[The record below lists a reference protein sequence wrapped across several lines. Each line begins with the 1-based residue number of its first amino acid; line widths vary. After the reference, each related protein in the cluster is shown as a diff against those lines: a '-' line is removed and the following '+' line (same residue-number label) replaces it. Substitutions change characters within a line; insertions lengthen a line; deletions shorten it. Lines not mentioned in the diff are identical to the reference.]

1 MKNFIIIISIICAPL
16 SNILGHNKD
25 SLKVKPQGPE
35 PMEFVFRPQLSM
47 GMGMLT
53 FYGDIGS
60 NHQGYHPTVS
70 RLGYDLRLINPL
82 TEYLDLSFFVL
93 FGQIS
98 ANERTL
104 DRNLNFNSHITT
116 GGFTLNYNFSHLLSK
131 KRIFDPYVQVGFE
144 SMEFL
149 SKTDLK
155 DKNGNYYHYWSDGT
169 IMNMDENNPNASN
182 AIELS
187 RDYTYE
193 SDIRE
198 ENLDGFGSYR
208 ERTFGIPLEIGAN
221 LHTGNRLK
229 LRVGTSFHFT
239 FTDLIDGV
247 THESIES
254 RIGDTK
260 KDKLLYTHF
269 ALSYDLTLPKK
280 SDQIK
285 PIEDDFEDLYRM
297 DTLDYD
303 GDLVSDLVDRCAK
316 TPLDARPVDMYGC
329 PLDTDKDG
337 VPDYVDD
344 ELNSPDSVEVNDKGV
359 AYTDDDYSA
368 MYRIYKD
375 SIGEF
380 SEWDEVRESFG
391 SDLRAPSTFSSTIKD
406 TTTQQLFIVIGSDVK
421 GTSANDLYK
430 ELSNKNF
437 KIIESGDSVLYVLG
451 GYETVEEVA
460 EVLPDLKE
468 DSLNVET
475 VVVVERDND
484 NNIEVVNELTDIEP
498 VDVDDTTIV
507 AAKNKEIVF
516 RVQVGAFK
524 RKLSLNVFKGL
535 PDLVYVR
542 GEDSLYRYYTG
553 AFSDKSAAAMHKVNM
568 STNGY
573 NGAFLVAFQE
583 GERISLADAGFQV
596 NPDFDDNIEMDTVA
610 TSNPVDSNLVKF
622 RIQVGA
628 YSEKIPTEA
637 LDIFLEIGNIFPKK
651 DVRSGLTKYF
661 IGEFKSYDEAANYKL
676 ELIEKGLDD
685 CFVVGEFKGNIVTA
699 VEAIELLK

>member
-1 MKNFIIIISIICAPL
+1 MKNIIIIICILCTPL
-16 SNILGHNKD
+16 SEVLGHNKD
-25 SLKVKPQGPE
+25 SLKTTHQGPE
-35 PMEFVFRPQLSM
+35 PLEFVFRPQLSV
-47 GMGMLT
+47 GLGMLT

-70 RLGYDLRLINPL
+70 RLGYDLRLINPINDFM
-82 TEYLDLSFFVL
+82 DLSFYIL
-93 FGQIS
+93 FGQVS

-104 DRNLNFNSHITT
+104 ERNLNFNSHITT
-116 GGFTLNYNFSHLLSK
+116 GGFTLNYNFNHLLNK
-131 KRIFDPYVQVGFE
+131 KRVIDPYVQVGFE
-144 SMEFL
+144 SIEFL
-149 SKTDLK
+149 SKSDLR
-155 DKNGNYYHYWSDGT
+155 DKNGDYYHYWSNGN
-169 IMNMDENNPNASN
+169 IMSLAENDPNAST

-198 ENLDGFGSYR
+198 ENLDGFGKYR
-208 ERTFGIPLEIGAN
+208 ERSWGIPLEIGAN

-229 LRVGTSFHFT
+229 FRIGTSFHFT

-247 THESIES
+247 THESVNN
-254 RIGDTK
+254 RIGNDK

-280 SDQIK
+280 SDKIK

-303 GDLVSDLVDRCAK
+303 RDLVSDLVDRCAK

-344 ELNSPDSVEVNDKGV
+344 ELNSPDSSNVNERGV
-359 AYTDDDYSA
+359 SFTDEDYLA
-368 MYRIYKD
+368 MYRVYKD

-380 SEWDEVRESFG
+380 SEWDEHRESFG
-391 SDLRAPSTFSSTIKD
+391 SDIRSLSTFSSTVKD
-406 TTTQQLFIVIGSDVK
+406 TTIRQLFIVIGSDVK
-421 GTSANDLYK
+421 GTSANELYK
-430 ELSNKNF
+430 ELSNKDF

-451 GYETVEEVA
+451 GYETEADVA
-460 EVLPDLKE
+460 EVLPTLQQ

-475 VVVVERDND
+475 VLVVETDAN
-484 NNIEVVNELTDIEP
+484 NNIEVVELTDIES
-498 VDVDDTTIV
+498 VDVDDSTLV
-507 AAKNKEIVF
+507 AEENKEIVY
-516 RVQVGAFK
+516 RVQVGAFR

-553 AFSDKSAAAMHKVNM
+553 AFSDKSSAAMHKVNM
-568 STNGY
+568 STSGY

-583 GERISLADAGFQV
+583 GKRISLADAGFQV
-596 NPDFDDNIEMDTVA
+596 NPDYDDNIEMDTVA
-610 TSNPVDSNLVKF
+610 TSNPVDSSLVQF
-622 RIQVGA
+622 RVQVGA
-628 YSEKIPTEA
+628 FSEKIPTDA
-637 LDIFLEIGNIFPKK
+637 LDMFLEIGNIFPKR
-651 DVRSGLTKYF
+651 DDRTGLTKYF
-661 IGEFKSYDEAANYKL
+661 IGKFSNYDEATAYKI
-676 ELIEKGLDD
+676 ELIEKGLVD

-699 VEAIELLK
+699 IEAIELLK